1 MKKVLALVL
10 AAVMLFALSACG
22 VSSSS
27 TTTTT
32 ITTTKTDADGHTT
45 TNTIT
50 NEIGVSA
57 GTDGIQTKNETT
69 EEFDEYDEYSA
80 DDVWYDTFSEGAEGV
95 NDDGESFYFAYD
107 DPDELTYGMLVMISA
122 DGTECHVRNGDI
134 VWYEDTDSSAI
145 YDKELEV
152 LIPFEISDS
161 DEENAF
167 TMTFLADDDAV
178 TMYYVDQDVI
188 IRDIQNVLMNYTF
201 D

>member
-1 MKKVLALVL
+1 MKKVLALFL
-10 AAVMLFALSACG
+10 AAFMLFAMSACG

-27 TTTTT
+27 TSTTT

-69 EEFDEYDEYSA
+69 EEFDEYSA
-80 DDVWYDTFSEGAEGV
+80 EDIWYDTFSAGAEGV

-107 DPDELTYGMLVMISA
+107 DPDEFTYGMLVMISA
-122 DGTECHVRNGDI
+122 DGSECHVRNGDI
-134 VWYEDTDSSAI
+134 VWYEETESSAI
-145 YDKELEV
+145 YDDELEI

-167 TMTFLADDDAV
+167 TMTFLADDDV
-178 TMYYVDQDVI
+178 VIMYYVDQDII
-188 IRDIQNVLMNYTF
+188 IRDIQNVLMNYSF

>member
-1 MKKVLALVL
+1 MKKVLALFL
-10 AAVMLFALSACG
+10 AAFMLFALSACG

-69 EEFDEYDEYSA
+69 EEFDEYSA
-80 DDVWYDTFSEGAEGV
+80 EDIWYDTFSAGAEGV

-107 DPDELTYGMLVMISA
+107 DPDEFTYGMLVMISA
-122 DGTECHVRNGDI
+122 DGSECHVRNGDI
-134 VWYEDTDSSAI
+134 VWYEETESSAI
-145 YDKELEV
+145 YDDELEI

-167 TMTFLADDDAV
+167 TMTFLADDDVV
-178 TMYYVDQDVI
+178 TMYYVDQDII
-188 IRDIQNVLMNYTF
+188 IRDIQNVLMNYSF